1 MTGITAA
8 RHVYSCCRGAAGTV
22 CSELKQENPLTR
34 ANIGNREPGNE
45 EPKLS
50 IDELDAVA
58 GGSGPKPPATPSSGI
73 IKKRDELQMTII
85 RKM

>member
-1 MTGITAA
+1 MYTPAA
-8 RHVYSCCRGAAGTV
+8 AVAGTV

-58 GGSGPKPPATPSSGI
+58 GGSGPKPPATPSSSI